1 MEMEL
6 RSFLHADLTPL
17 PLSEVPE
24 LVEINSR
31 IKALYRLGGL
41 DPFDR
46 YILQSLE
53 RCVNLTPTER
63 EYLNQIELKY
73 QQGQPSNPSVPDVT
87 PLHQHSIPVSSNQEC
102 RIETFEFLLP
112 PTLNE
117 MIRMDRGGWQASVK
131 EKREWTELIAS
142 SCKEAYQF
150 QGKIWLEYVWRVKNL
165 ARDNNNIA
173 AATKYIDDGLV
184 EAGVMADDSLKYIQ
198 SPVCH
203 WYVQSSE
210 DMVTVRIANAPIYN
224 GELLTTIGG
233 SSEFL
238 SAVSTQVQFSK
249 ARSNVPLARLS
260 VPSQTSDTSDRL
272 ANIHCPT
279 LVMVVLPLDCGGIWT
294 LPSSS
299 RVVRGAI

>member
-1 MEMEL
+1 MEL
-6 RSFLHADLTPL
+6 RSFPNADLTPL
-17 PLSEVPE
+17 PLSEVPS
-24 LVEINSR
+24 LLEINSR
-31 IKALYRLGGL
+31 IKALYQIGGL

-53 RCVNLTPTER
+53 RCVNLTPTEL

-73 QQGQPSNPSVPDVT
+73 QQGQQSNPSLPDVT

-102 RIETFEFLLP
+102 RIETFEFPLP

-117 MIRMDRGGWQASVK
+117 MIRTARGGWQASAK

-142 SCKEAYQF
+142 YCKGASQF
-150 QGKIWLEYVWRVKNL
+150 KGKIWLEYVWRVKNL

-184 EAGVMADDSLKYIQ
+184 EAGVIADDSLKYMQ

-203 WYVQSSE
+203 WYVKSSE
-210 DMVTVRIANAPIYN
+210 DMVTVRVANVPIYN

-238 SAVSTQVQFSK
+238 SAVSTQVQLST
-249 ARSNVPLARLS
+249 ALRNVSPARLS
-260 VPSQTSDTSDRL
+260 VPRQTVENPQELLLSKPNSMSYAR
-272 ANIHCPT
+272 
-279 LVMVVLPLDCGGIWT
+279 
-294 LPSSS
+294 
-299 RVVRGAI
+299 